1 MKLKEINKEFQ
12 PIETSNVLSDDEMK
26 DTLASGCDYCKSG
39 CATGCEK
46 HSVSGAGGPS
56 QPQQSIQ

>member
-1 MKLKEINKEFQ
+1 MKLEEINKEFQ

-39 CATGCEK
+39 CATGCK
-46 HSVSGAGGPS
+46 DHSKPGAEP
-56 QPQQSIQ
+56 PVQQ